1 MEMKELGRLIKER
14 RKNLGL
20 TQAYLAALSNTGIRF
35 IIELE
40 AGKPTVQVNKV
51 LDVLNVLNLK
61 VEIKVNE

>member
-1 MEMKELGRLIKER
+1 MEIKELGRLIKER

>member
-1 MEMKELGRLIKER
+1 MKELGRLIKER